1 MDDQATDR
9 IAPQTHATTGAL
21 AVTAIVLVA
30 VNLRPGI
37 VSVGPLL
44 PSIIDEF
51 HLSHAAASLL
61 VSIPDVLMGAL
72 ALPTPWLARVFG
84 RDAVILGAL
93 FVLFAS
99 TLLRAFSNTTTE
111 LLTATAGVGVG
122 IAIAG
127 ALVGGFIKARFP
139 TRAALFM
146 GLYATSLSLGSTV
159 SAAFTGPVATQT
171 SGGWRLAA
179 GLWGGLGIFA
189 IASWIMVT
197 IAESRMRQPAGTVP
211 IHRLPLRNPTA
222 WLIAVYFA
230 CINFV
235 FYGLLS
241 WAVPMYREAGLSPT
255 TAGLALATFTAVF
268 MLANPV
274 FGWISKS
281 HDRRGWLA
289 FCAALGVVG
298 LAAIAFAP
306 ATMPFAAIACCAFG
320 LGGAFTLGMTLP
332 LDNTDSVHEA
342 NVWNAFVLTVAYL
355 IAAGGPL
362 IVGYLRDVNG
372 DFKPS
377 FILLVV
383 VAALMLSVTPFL
395 HPHRRQ
401 AEAPFRSI

>member
-1 MDDQATDR
+1 MDAQPSASIPLQA
-9 IAPQTHATTGAL
+9 HATTAAL
-21 AVTAIVLVA
+21 AVVAIVLVA

-51 HLSHAAASLL
+51 HLSHTAAALL

-72 ALPTPWLARVFG
+72 ALPTPWLARRFG
-84 RDAVILGAL
+84 RDSVILVAL

-99 TLLRAFSNTTTE
+99 TVLRAFSTTTSE
-111 LLTATAGVGVG
+111 LLAATAGVGAG

-146 GLYATSLSLGSTV
+146 GVYATSLSLGSTV
-159 SAAFTGPVATQT
+159 SAALTGPVATQT

-179 GLWGGLGIFA
+179 GLWGGLGILA
-189 IASWIMVT
+189 IGSWLMVT
-197 IAESRMRQPAGTVP
+197 IAESRMCQPAGTVP
-211 IHRLPLRNPTA
+211 IHRLPVRNPTA

-230 CINFV
+230 CINFL

-241 WAVPMYREAGLSPT
+241 WTVPMYREAGLSPT
-255 TAGLALATFTAVF
+255 VAGLALATFTATF
-268 MLANPV
+268 MLANPI
-274 FGWISKS
+274 FGWLSKS
-281 HDRRGWLA
+281 PDRRGWLA
-289 FCAALGVVG
+289 LCAALSVLG
-298 LAAIAFAP
+298 LISIALAP
-306 ATMPFAAIACCAFG
+306 ASMPFAAIVCCAFG

-342 NVWNAFVLTVAYL
+342 NVWNAFVFTVAYL

-372 DFKPS
+372 NFKPS
-377 FILLVV
+377 FILLAV
-383 VAALMLSVTPFL
+383 VAGLMLSVTPFL
-395 HPHRRQ
+395 RRHRCG
-401 AEAPFRSI
+401 P